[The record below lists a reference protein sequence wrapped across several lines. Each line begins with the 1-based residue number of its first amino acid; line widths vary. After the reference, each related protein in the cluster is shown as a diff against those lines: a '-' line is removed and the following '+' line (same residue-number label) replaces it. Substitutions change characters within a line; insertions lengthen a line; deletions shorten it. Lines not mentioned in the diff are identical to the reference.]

1 MNRAQITLI
10 CPKCDSQETTNR
22 LRADPPRAVNISMIC
37 PDCDDGDF
45 YAPTYYDSGGNEIPF
60 DEDPDRMRED
70 RDERQRLAREDG
82 E

>member
-1 MNRAQITLI
+1 MHRDQITLI

-45 YAPTYYDSGGNEIPF
+45 YAPTYYDSTGNEVAF
-60 DEDPDRMRED
+60 DDMTDA
-70 RDERQRLAREDG
+70 AR
-82 E
+82 